1 MAGFC
6 FNRIGACSELVC
18 FEWPLGLHS
27 RAEILFSCQAS
38 LATVGGGA
46 PLGWMPQ
53 LIKNEACCCLQT
65 SIRARPP
72 GLVEAR
78 SPCGYREASSL
89 LVHIS
94 EQVCSFKFA
103 LESTLGYFSKYREE
117 HPGTFWAVA
126 LSECL

>member
-46 PLGWMPQ
+46 PLGWVPQ

-65 SIRARPP
+65 LICARPP
-72 GLVEAR
+72 GLEEAR
-78 SPCGYREASSL
+78 SPCGCREASK
-89 LVHIS
+89 LVGAHFRAGMQLKICS
-94 EQVCSFKFA
+94 QVYPGLFFQAQRGAYRSF
-103 LESTLGYFSKYREE
+103 LGCGPE
-117 HPGTFWAVA
+117 
-126 LSECL
+126 